1 MDLGLKGKVAIVTGG
16 ARGIGAAMCEVFA
29 EEGANVIV
37 ADFAPLEESE
47 KLAAELAEKNG
58 VETMAIRGDISNPED
73 VKNIYQKALD
83 KFGTVDI
90 LMNNAGKMGMTKI
103 EDVTV
108 EELYKYEK
116 VNIEGMF
123 LMSQGLI
130 NICNEQKKGG
140 HIVNT
145 ISKSAFTTNSG
156 GNSPY
161 IATKGAVFSFT
172 RGLAKEVGS
181 RGIFVNGIVPG
192 YVITETTKGLK
203 DRSEAMKKI
212 IPLGREAEP
221 REIANVAVFLC
232 SEKAIQMMGAIVDV
246 SGGTML

>member
-1 MDLGLKGKVAIVTGG
+1 MDLGLKGKIAIVTGG
-16 ARGIGAAMCEVFA
+16 ARGIGAGMCEVFA
-29 EEGANVIV
+29 EEGAHVVI
-37 ADFAPLEESE
+37 ADMVPLEESNR
-47 KLAAELAEKNG
+47 LAEELSRKND
-58 VETMAIRGDISNPED
+58 VRTLAVRGDISNPQD
-73 VKNIYQKALD
+73 VKAIYGQVLE

-90 LMNNAGKMGMTKI
+90 LMNNAGKMGLTRI

-123 LMSQGLI
+123 LMSKEFI
-130 NICNEQKKGG
+130 IICNQQKKGG

-192 YVITETTKGLK
+192 YVITDTTKDLK
-203 DRSEAMKKI
+203 DRSEQMKKI
-212 IPLGREAEP
+212 IPLGREATP

-232 SEKAIQMMGAIVDV
+232 SEKAVQMMGAIVDV

>member
-1 MDLGLKGKVAIVTGG
+1 MDLELHGKVAIITGG
-16 ARGIGAAMCEVFA
+16 ARGIGAGMCEVFA
-29 EEGANVIV
+29 EEGANVVI
-37 ADFAPLEESE
+37 ADMVPLEESNE
-47 KLAAELAEKNG
+47 FAAELNKKYNVRTLA
-58 VETMAIRGDISNPED
+58 VRGDISNPQDVED
-73 VKNIYQKALD
+73 IYKRTLE

-90 LMNNAGKMGMTKI
+90 LMNNAGKMGVTKI

-123 LMSQGLI
+123 LMSKEFI
-130 NICNEQKKGG
+130 KICNAQKKGG

-156 GNSPY
+156 GNTPY

-192 YVITETTKGLK
+192 YVITDTTKNLK
-203 DRSEAMKKI
+203 DRSKAMKKI
-212 IPLGREAEP
+212 IPLGKEATP

-232 SEKAIQMMGAIVDV
+232 SPKAVQMMGAIVDV

>member
-1 MDLGLKGKVAIVTGG
+1 MDLGLNGKIAIVTGG
-16 ARGIGAAMCEVFA
+16 ARGIGAGMCEVFT
-29 EEGANVIV
+29 EEGANVVI
-37 ADFAPLEESE
+37 ADMVPLEESSRF
-47 KLAAELAEKNG
+47 AAELSKKND
-58 VETMAIRGDISNPED
+58 VRTLAVRGDISNPED
-73 VKNIYQKALD
+73 VEAIYNQTLE

-90 LMNNAGKMGMTKI
+90 LMNNAGKMGVTRI

-123 LMSQGLI
+123 LMSKEFI
-130 NICNEQKKGG
+130 KICNAQKKGG

-192 YVITETTKGLK
+192 YVITDTTKNLK
-203 DRSEAMKKI
+203 DRSKMMKKI
-212 IPLGREAEP
+212 IPLGREATP

-232 SEKAIQMMGAIVDV
+232 SPKAVQMMGAIVDV

>member
-16 ARGIGAAMCEVFA
+16 ARGIGAGMSEVFA
-29 EEGANVIV
+29 EEGVNVVI
-37 ADFAPLEESE
+37 ADFAPIEESE
-47 KLAAELAEKNG
+47 KFAAEIAAKNG
-58 VETMAIRGDISNPED
+58 VQTLAVRADISSPQD
-73 VKNIYQKALD
+73 VENIYAKTLE

-90 LMNNAGKMGMTKI
+90 LMNNAGKMGLTRI

-108 EELYKYEK
+108 DELRKYER
-116 VNIEGMF
+116 VNIEGLF
-123 LMSQGLI
+123 LMSQAFI
-130 NICNEQKKGG
+130 KICNEQEKGG

-172 RGLAKEVGS
+172 RGLATEVGR
-181 RGIFVNGIVPG
+181 RGIYVNGIVPG
-192 YVITETTKGLK
+192 YVKTYTTRNLK

-212 IPLGREAEP
+212 IPIGREAEP

-232 SEKAIQMMGAIVDV
+232 SDKAVQMMGAIVDV

>member
-1 MDLGLKGKVAIVTGG
+1 MDLELHGKVVIVTGG
-16 ARGIGAAMCEVFA
+16 ARGIGAGMCEVFA
-29 EEGANVIV
+29 EEGANVVI
-37 ADFAPLEESE
+37 ADMVPLDESNE
-47 KLAAELAEKNG
+47 FAAELNKKFNVRTLA
-58 VETMAIRGDISNPED
+58 VRGDISNPED
-73 VKNIYQKALD
+73 VEGIFKKTLE

-90 LMNNAGKMGMTKI
+90 LMNNAGKMGVTKI

-123 LMSQGLI
+123 LMSKEFI
-130 NICNEQKKGG
+130 KICNAQKKGG

-156 GNSPY
+156 GNTPY

-192 YVITETTKGLK
+192 YVITDTTKNLK
-203 DRSEAMKKI
+203 DRSKAMKKI
-212 IPLGREAEP
+212 IPLGKEATP

-232 SEKAIQMMGAIVDV
+232 SPKAVQMMGAIVDV

>member
-1 MDLGLKGKVAIVTGG
+1 MDLGLKGKIAIVTGG
-16 ARGIGAAMCEVFA
+16 ARGIGAGMCEVFA
-29 EEGANVIV
+29 EEGAYVVI
-37 ADFAPLEESE
+37 ADMVPLEESGR
-47 KLAAELAEKNG
+47 LAEELGRKNK
-58 VETMAIRGDISNPED
+58 VRTLAVRGDISNPQD
-73 VKNIYQKALD
+73 VKAIYGQVLE

-90 LMNNAGKMGMTKI
+90 LMNNAGKMGLTRI

-123 LMSQGLI
+123 LMSKEFI
-130 NICNEQKKGG
+130 IICNQQKKGG

-192 YVITETTKGLK
+192 YVITDTTKDLK
-203 DRSEAMKKI
+203 DRSEQMKKI
-212 IPLGREAEP
+212 IPLGREATP

-232 SEKAIQMMGAIVDV
+232 SEKAVQMMGAIVDV

>member
-1 MDLGLKGKVAIVTGG
+1 MDLELHGKVAIVTGG
-16 ARGIGAAMCEVFA
+16 ARGIGAGMCEVFA
-29 EEGANVIV
+29 EEGANVVI
-37 ADFAPLEESE
+37 ADMVPLEESR
-47 KLAAELAEKNG
+47 KAAAQLSAKHNVRTLA
-58 VETMAIRGDISNPED
+58 VRGDISDPKD
-73 VKNIYQKALD
+73 VAEIYQQTLE

-90 LMNNAGKMGMTKI
+90 LMNNAGKMGVTKI

-123 LMSQGLI
+123 LMSKGFI
-130 NICNEQKKGG
+130 KICNEQKKGG

-156 GNSPY
+156 GNTPY

-192 YVITETTKGLK
+192 YVITDTTRNLK
-203 DRSEAMKKI
+203 ERSKAMKKI
-212 IPLGREAEP
+212 IPLGREATP

-232 SEKAIQMMGAIVDV
+232 SPKAVQMMGAIVDV

>member
-1 MDLGLKGKVAIVTGG
+1 MDLELAGKIAIVTGG
-16 ARGIGAAMCEVFA
+16 ARGIGAGMCEVFA
-29 EEGANVIV
+29 EEGTNVVI
-37 ADFAPLEESE
+37 ADMVPLEESS
-47 KLAAELAEKNG
+47 KFAAELSKKNN
-58 VETMAIRGDISNPED
+58 VRTLAVRADISNPQSVD
-73 VKNIYQKALD
+73 AIYSQTLE

-90 LMNNAGKMGMTKI
+90 LMNNAGKMGVTRI

-123 LMSQGLI
+123 LMSKAFI
-130 NICNEQKKGG
+130 KICNEQAKGG

-156 GNSPY
+156 GNTPY

-172 RGLAKEVGS
+172 RGLAKEVGA

-192 YVITETTKGLK
+192 YVITDTTKNLK
-203 DRSEAMKKI
+203 DRSREMKKI
-212 IPLGREAEP
+212 IPLGREATP

-232 SEKAIQMMGAIVDV
+232 SPKAVQMMGAIVDV

>member
-1 MDLGLKGKVAIVTGG
+1 MDLGLKGKIAIVTGG
-16 ARGIGAAMCEVFA
+16 ARGIGAGMCEVFA
-29 EEGANVIV
+29 EEGAYIVI

-47 KLAAELAEKNG
+47 KLAAKLSKKHNVRTLAIH
-58 VETMAIRGDISNPED
+58 ADISNPQE
-73 VKNIYQKALD
+73 VKNIYDRTLE

-90 LMNNAGKMGMTKI
+90 LMNNAGKMGLTKI
-103 EDVTV
+103 EDVTI
-108 EELYKYEK
+108 EELYEYEK
-116 VNIEGMF
+116 VNIEGLF
-123 LMSQGLI
+123 LMSQAFI
-130 NICNEQKKGG
+130 KICNEQKKGG

-192 YVITETTKGLK
+192 YVTTDTTKGLT
-203 DRSEAMKKI
+203 DRTEAMKKI
-212 IPLGREAEP
+212 IPLGREATP

-232 SEKAIQMMGAIVDV
+232 SEKAVQMMGAIVDV

>member
-1 MDLGLKGKVAIVTGG
+1 MDLGLKGKIAIVTGG
-16 ARGIGAAMCEVFA
+16 ARGIGAGMCEVFA
-29 EEGANVIV
+29 EEGAHVVI
-37 ADFAPLEESE
+37 ADMVPLEESNR
-47 KLAAELAEKNG
+47 LAEELSRKND
-58 VETMAIRGDISNPED
+58 VRTLAVRGDISNPQD
-73 VKNIYQKALD
+73 VKAIYGQVLE

-90 LMNNAGKMGMTKI
+90 LMNNAGKMGLTRI

-123 LMSQGLI
+123 LMSKEFI
-130 NICNEQKKGG
+130 IICNQQKKGG

-192 YVITETTKGLK
+192 YVITNTTKDLK
-203 DRSEAMKKI
+203 DRSEQMKKI
-212 IPLGREAEP
+212 IPLGREATP

-232 SEKAIQMMGAIVDV
+232 SEKAVQMMGAIVDV

>member
-16 ARGIGAAMCEVFA
+16 AKGIGAGMCEVFA
-29 EEGANVIV
+29 EEGANVVI
-37 ADFAPLEESE
+37 ADFGPLEESE
-47 KLAAELAEKNG
+47 QLAAELSRKNG
-58 VETMAIRGDISNPED
+58 VRTLAVRADISNLQD
-73 VKNIYQKALD
+73 VNRLYEQTLE

-103 EDVTV
+103 EDVTI

-116 VNIEGMF
+116 VNIEGLF
-123 LMSQGLI
+123 LMSQAFVK
-130 NICNEQKKGG
+130 ICNQQKKGG

-181 RGIFVNGIVPG
+181 RGIYVNGIVPG
-192 YVITETTKGLK
+192 YVMTETTKNLK
-203 DRSEAMKKI
+203 DRSVAMKKI
-212 IPLGREAEP
+212 IPIGREATP

-232 SEKAIQMMGAIVDV
+232 SEKACQMMGAIVDV